1 MDRTVFARNI
11 FWQFL
16 LYNEIDKNSLL
27 LESPKARKD
36 SAHTAVKTKT
46 RITLPLEIFIINMI

>member
-16 LYNEIDKNSLL
+16 LYNDIDKNSLL

-36 SAHTAVKTKT
+36 YAHTAVKTKT
-46 RITLPLEIFIINMI
+46 RITLPLQIFIINMI